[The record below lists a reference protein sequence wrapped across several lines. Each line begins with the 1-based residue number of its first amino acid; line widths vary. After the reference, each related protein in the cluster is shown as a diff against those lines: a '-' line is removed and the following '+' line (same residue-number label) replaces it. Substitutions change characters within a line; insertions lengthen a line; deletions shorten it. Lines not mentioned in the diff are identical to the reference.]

1 MSQLQTATAGGE
13 SFAALFEE
21 SLQKRDMRSGEVI
34 SAEVV
39 RIDHSFVVVNAG
51 LKSEAYVPIEEFKN
65 DQGEVEVQVGDFVSV
80 AIDAL
85 ENGYGDTILSR
96 DKAKRLASWLSLETA
111 LESGDA
117 TLEEALALWE
127 QGEQYAQICE
137 TWLAGAQERLSQQE
151 PSPSESA
158 PPSD

>member
-1 MSQLQTATAGGE
+1 MAMAGETPAMGYE
-13 SFAALFEE
+13 EARAAL
-21 SLQKRDMRSGEVI
+21 
-34 SAEVV
+34 AEVV
-39 RIDHSFVVVNAG
+39 
-51 LKSEAYVPIEEFKN
+51 
-65 DQGEVEVQVGDFVSV
+65 
-80 AIDAL
+80 
-85 ENGYGDTILSR
+85 
-96 DKAKRLASWLSLETA
+96 TA

>member
-1 MSQLQTATAGGE
+1 MAMAGETPSMGYE
-13 SFAALFEE
+13 EARAAL
-21 SLQKRDMRSGEVI
+21 
-34 SAEVV
+34 AEVV
-39 RIDHSFVVVNAG
+39 
-51 LKSEAYVPIEEFKN
+51 
-65 DQGEVEVQVGDFVSV
+65 
-80 AIDAL
+80 
-85 ENGYGDTILSR
+85 
-96 DKAKRLASWLSLETA
+96 TA

-151 PSPSESA
+151 ASPSESA